1 MSAHPSA
8 PPADA
13 PGAGPRLLRAAVFAA
28 VCVVLSA
35 LGHVLAACATVPW
48 WSLLG
53 GFLLVLAVAAPLA
66 GRTRSLPF
74 TVGALTMGQLALH
87 TLFGVAQSQLVVS
100 PSADDAL
107 IRTAAKLVCGAG
119 GNSLS
124 VADAQ
129 RIIVGAGIDPA
140 AAVHAAHTG
149 HGMAEPAGLLPGL
162 PMVLGHLL
170 AALAAGWLLRS
181 GDLALLKLA
190 ALSSYDATAAVTE
203 AAPVRALRAALVLVR
218 ALLAGLPGAPG
229 TTGPRLVV
237 AGSDDSPPKAAGAI
251 QHTVIRRGPPAR
263 HVLAA

>member
-1 MSAHPSA
+1 M
-8 PPADA
+8 
-13 PGAGPRLLRAAVFAA
+13 FAA

-53 GFLLVLAVAAPLA
+53 GFLIVFAVAAPLA

-74 TVGALTMGQLALH
+74 TAGALAVGQLALH
-87 TLFGVAQSQLVVS
+87 ILFGVAQRQPVVS

-119 GNSLS
+119 GSSLS
-124 VADAQ
+124 VADAH
-129 RIIVGAGIDPA
+129 RIIAGAGLDPA
-140 AAVHAAHTG
+140 TAVHAAHAG
-149 HGMAEPAGLLPGL
+149 HRVVEPGGSAGLLPGL

-170 AALAAGWLLRS
+170 AALATGWLLRR
-181 GDLALLKLA
+181 GELALLKLV
-190 ALSSYDATAAVTE
+190 ALSAQGAHGATEVVAE

-229 TTGPRLVV
+229 TTGPRPVV
-237 AGSDDSPPKAAGAI
+237 AGSDDSPPAVAEAL

-263 HVLAA
+263 HALAA